1 VLELVAILEPVAVLE
16 PVSMSDVRIARIA
29 GGRRDWLD

>member
-1 VLELVAILEPVAVLE
+1 VLEPVAVLE